1 MVKLS
6 RTKLELFINCPRCF
20 WLDMNKGVKRPAFPP
35 YTINSAID
43 GLLKEEF
50 DVCRESG
57 TAHYLMAQ
65 YHIDALP
72 YKCPQINTWRH
83 NFTGIQ
89 VKHAPTDFLVYGALD
104 DVWVNPQGEL
114 MVVDYKAT
122 GAKEHQIYDSYRRQ
136 IEVYQWLLLQN
147 GYRVSKKGYFV
158 FAKVNKQA
166 GFAQAKLPFE
176 LLLESLEG
184 DVSWV
189 EPALH
194 AARQALDGP
203 APEFS
208 QECEYCQFIQA
219 SHGRA

>member
-1 MVKLS
+1 
-6 RTKLELFINCPRCF
+6 
-20 WLDMNKGVKRPAFPP
+20 
-35 YTINSAID
+35 
-43 GLLKEEF
+43 
-50 DVCRESG
+50 
-57 TAHYLMAQ
+57 
-65 YHIDALP
+65 
-72 YKCPQINTWRH
+72 
-83 NFTGIQ
+83 
-89 VKHAPTDFLVYGALD
+89 
-104 DVWVNPQGEL
+104 
-114 MVVDYKAT
+114 
-122 GAKEHQIYDSYRRQ
+122 
-136 IEVYQWLLLQN
+136 VYQWLLLQN